1 MVANMTTMNTLDNES
16 IIMSLS
22 MALGFLKEHQLTSG
36 EFRCMVADNEALSVN
51 SREDSSPFI
60 AQHILYSLQTA
71 NLPTCENIIR
81 KTREFLASEAW
92 PGGVWRYW
100 SKRHPGSLFIPP
112 TTDDTSCNAFL
123 MSNRGENTDL
133 IRKII
138 LGNRNASK
146 LYYNWI
152 LPRVYHLRY
161 PQTWPALLHIV
172 RSPSKLRLFF
182 RSGFNKPH
190 PEHVDV
196 VVNANVVLFLGENS
210 ATAPAVK
217 WIKQVVES
225 GTEATSDRY
234 YQSKYVLYY
243 ALLRCDRAGIRAFD
257 SLKGLIADRLTEDLK
272 NPDKMSVMEK
282 AISLLILT
290 EWAFDVPEIGKTVRY
305 LLNSQRYD
313 GSWPISLIYYG
324 GYNKEKCLFWGSEE
338 LVTAFCLEAL
348 ARYRQKHS
356 QVQANIQ
363 QEP

>member
-1 MVANMTTMNTLDNES
+1 MNSIGYES
-16 IIMSLS
+16 IIKSLS
-22 MALGFLKEHQLTSG
+22 SALAFLKQRQLSSG
-36 EFRCMVADNEALSVN
+36 EFICMVADDETLTLNL
-51 SREDSSPFI
+51 REDSSPFI
-60 AQHILYSLQTA
+60 TQHILYSLQTA
-71 NLPTCENIIR
+71 NLPICDHIIR
-81 KTREFLASEAW
+81 KSREFLASEAW

-138 LGNRNASK
+138 LGNRNADK
-146 LYYNWI
+146 IYYNWI

-161 PQTWPALLHIV
+161 PQTWPALMHIV

-182 RSGFNKPH
+182 RSGYNKPH
-190 PEHVDV
+190 PAHVDV

-225 GTEATSDRY
+225 GTEATSDRC

-257 SLKGLIADRLTEDLK
+257 SLKGLIANRLTEDLK
-272 NPDKMSVMEK
+272 NPDKLSIMEK

-305 LLNSQRYD
+305 LLNSQRLD
-313 GSWPISLIYYG
+313 GSWPISVFCYG
-324 GYNKEKCLFWGSEE
+324 GYNKKTCRFWGSEE

-348 ARYRQKHS
+348 ARYQPF
-356 QVQANIQ
+356 QAHNQ

>member
-1 MVANMTTMNTLDNES
+1 MNSLGYES
-16 IIMSLS
+16 IIKSLS
-22 MALGFLKEHQLTSG
+22 NAMAFLKQRQLPSG
-36 EFRCMVADNEALSVN
+36 EFICMVADDETLTLNL
-51 SREDSSPFI
+51 REDSSPFI
-60 AQHILYSLQTA
+60 TQHILYSLQTA
-71 NLPTCENIIR
+71 NLPTCDNIILKSR
-81 KTREFLASEAW
+81 KFLALEAW

-112 TTDDTSCNAFL
+112 TSDDTSCNAFL
-123 MSNRGENTDL
+123 MNNRGENTRL

-138 LGNRNASK
+138 LGNRNSNNI
-146 LYYNWI
+146 YYNWI

-182 RSGFNKPH
+182 RSGHNKPH

-210 ATAPAVK
+210 ATAPAVE
-217 WIKQVVES
+217 WIKQVVGS
-225 GTEATSDRY
+225 GTEETSDRC

-257 SLKGLIADRLTEDLK
+257 SLKGLITERLAEDLK
-272 NPDKMSVMEK
+272 NLDNMSVMEK
-282 AISLLILT
+282 AISVLILT
-290 EWAFDVPEIGKTVRY
+290 EWGSKVPEIRNAVRY
-305 LLNSQRYD
+305 LLDAQRPD
-313 GSWPISLIYYG
+313 GSWPIDVFCYG

-348 ARYRQKHS
+348 ARYQPF
-356 QVQANIQ
+356 QAHNQ

>member
-1 MVANMTTMNTLDNES
+1 MNSVGYES
-16 IIMSLS
+16 IIKSLS
-22 MALGFLKEHQLTSG
+22 NAMAFLKQRQLPSG
-36 EFRCMVADNEALSVN
+36 EFICMVADDETFTLNL
-51 SREDSSPFI
+51 REDSSPFI
-60 AQHILYSLQTA
+60 AQQILYSLQTA

-81 KTREFLASEAW
+81 KSREFLASEAW

-138 LGNRNASK
+138 LGNRNSNNI
-146 LYYNWI
+146 YYNWI

-182 RSGFNKPH
+182 RSGHNKPH

-210 ATAPAVK
+210 ATAPAVE

-225 GTEATSDRY
+225 GTEATSDRC

-257 SLKGLIADRLTEDLK
+257 SLKGLVTERLAEDLK
-272 NPDKMSVMEK
+272 NPDNMSAMEI
-282 AISLLILT
+282 AISVLILT
-290 EWAFDVPEIGKTVRY
+290 EWGSKVPEIRKNVRY
-305 LLNSQRYD
+305 LLDVQRPD
-313 GSWPISLIYYG
+313 GSWPIDVFCYG
-324 GYNKEKCLFWGSEE
+324 GYNKKTCRFWGSEE
-338 LVTAFCLEAL
+338 LATAFCLEAL
-348 ARYRQKHS
+348 ARYQPF
-356 QVQANIQ
+356 QADIQ